1 MWRGVAAVGGAQLA
15 LELDRDDVQGVNV
28 RMSGEALVPC
38 G

>member
-1 MWRGVAAVGGAQLA
+1 MWPQLWGAQLA
-15 LELDRDDVQGVNV
+15 LELDQDDVQGVNV

>member
-1 MWRGVAAVGGAQLA
+1 MWGAQLA

-28 RMSGEALVPC
+28 RMSREALVLC